1 MIRLNWR
8 LVWPYFACVIVMA
21 LRHPIKTWIAATLMV
36 LAGLCLASA
45 AKAAVPVT
53 LKGEAGQDYERI
65 IFTWPENKA
74 STKIKLSAQ
83 IKNGV
88 LLIHFDKAFS
98 TNTKTLLSDLKG
110 SIALARLDADERT
123 LRIALR
129 GKREVK
135 TEQSYNVYAID
146 LTLPQSK
153 ATPPELVSEHE
164 AKIRQLSEEEQL
176 LAREKERASSAAR
189 KPRPA
194 IPLNVRASETSEYT
208 RIAFDWTKPVGHTL
222 KTTRNVAELV
232 FDRPAVPNLSVIN
245 IQAPKGL
252 VNASSEVKNG
262 KTLVKLGLSPGTRAR
277 MWQDGTRVLVD
288 LFQPQKD
295 TSPDRKT
302 VAEAEAEPHA
312 DAAEKASPAVQAKPA
327 VYVDPSPGDGT
338 ITAKVSRIG
347 TDLQVSFGF
356 AAPVGSAA
364 FRRAETIWI
373 VFDDNASLAMTEVER
388 GASQHIRE
396 FETFTSETFSGVRFS
411 VPPSTQVEARV
422 SEGGAKWVFAF
433 GEKLDATPRKLKITK
448 EADGSGPGMLVAE
461 LPNVTRILSIKD
473 PAIGDTLSVATALG
487 PITGVQSQRN
497 FVDVN
502 ALPSAHGLAFE
513 INSDG
518 VLFEQQDNK
527 IIIRTDEGLSLTP
540 SIRPT
545 HLAKNNRAL
554 SSVPLPARTAT
565 PGFIDFGGW
574 AAPDPEKN
582 FNANYDAQMRL
593 VAAEETD
600 PQARI
605 GIARFLVANNLG
617 AEALGMLALAQRLDP
632 LLVQDAQFR
641 AVRGAANV
649 LMHRIKDARA
659 DFAAQTLNRDPS
671 AALWRGYLAAQM
683 EDWGV
688 ARREFDS
695 GREAFYLF
703 TPKWQ
708 VKFRNAYAQSA
719 LKLNDLGAAKRQ
731 LDEALSLESDTETRL
746 NTRLLRAAFAEASG
760 DRQAAI
766 RHYEKVAEAGY
777 EPLEAQALFQKT
789 RLQVLTGEIK
799 PTVATDILENLRYR
813 WRGDNTEL
821 EEVLALGKMYSEMG
835 DYGHALKAMNTA
847 VLRFPDSPVTRRIS
861 ADMHKIFNDLF
872 LHGGADD
879 MDPVQA
885 LALFYQFIDMVPIGA
900 EGDRMLRLLAD
911 RLIDFDL
918 LPQATEL
925 LQHQVDNRI
934 RSSRA
939 RAQIAAKL
947 ALVYLMDRKPEKALI
962 AIRTTRQVRLPKA
975 LNEQRRMIEARALVA
990 LGKTEHAL
998 ELIDT
1003 DRTRESALLRADIA
1017 WQSKNWHEAAP
1028 LMLEVVQRYVPPM
1041 ESLSDADANLILRTA
1056 IALSL
1061 NKNRKELAQ
1070 LRKDYAAAMEQS
1082 KEKDT
1087 FEVVTRP
1094 NYLGDIPVKNLAPV
1108 LAQTQDLRAVLKRYQ
1123 ERFDVPS
1130 ETAANASGAL

>member
-45 AKAAVPVT
+45 AVAAVPVT

-74 STKIKLSAQ
+74 STKVKLSAQ

-98 TNTKTLLSDLKG
+98 TSTKTLLSDLKN

-135 TEQSYNVYAID
+135 TEQSYNVFAID
-146 LTLPQSK
+146 LTVPQSN

-176 LAREKERASSAAR
+176 LAREKERANSASR

-208 RIAFDWTKPVGHTL
+208 RIAFDWTKPVGHSL
-222 KTTRNVAELV
+222 KTTGNVAELV
-232 FDRPAVPNLSVIN
+232 FDRPAVPNLSVLN
-245 IQAPKGL
+245 VQAPKGL
-252 VNASSEVKNG
+252 INASSEVKNG

-302 VAEAEAEPHA
+302 VAEAEPHA

-338 ITAKVSRIG
+338 IAAKVSRIG
-347 TDLQVSFGF
+347 TDLQVSFDF

-373 VFDDNASLAMTEVER
+373 VFDDNARLNMTEVER

-396 FETFTSETFSGVRFS
+396 FETFKSETFSGVRFS

-422 SEGGAKWVFAF
+422 SEGGAQWVFAF
-433 GEKLDATPRKLKITK
+433 GEKLDTTPRKLKITK
-448 EADGSGPGMLVAE
+448 EADGSGPGMLIAE

-473 PAIGDTLSVATALG
+473 PAIGDVLSVATALG

-565 PGFIDFGGW
+565 PGFIDFEGW
-574 AAPDPEKN
+574 ATPDPEKN

-861 ADMHKIFNDLF
+861 ADMHKIFNNLF

-990 LGKTEHAL
+990 LGKTDHAL

-1028 LMLEVVQRYVPPM
+1028 LMLEVVRRYVPPM
-1041 ESLSDADANLILRTA
+1041 ESFSDADANLLLRTA

-1070 LRKDYAAAMEQS
+1070 LRKDYATAMEQS

-1130 ETAANASGAL
+1130 EPLANASGAL